1 MENKY
6 KPKCDTC
13 INSRTI
19 VSENGY
25 HSICTLSSKAAIN
38 CMTGKTDS
46 YYTIT
51 LRTGDNNE
59 NDNV

>member
-1 MENKY
+1 MNDE
-6 KPKCDTC
+6 CIERCATC

-38 CMTGKTDS
+38 CMTRETDS
-46 YYTIT
+46 YFTIVSKK
-51 LRTGDNNE
+51 E
-59 NDNV
+59 EKNDN

>member
-1 MENKY
+1 MNDERENR
-6 KPKCDTC
+6 CDTC

-46 YYTIT
+46 YFTIAPKK
-51 LRTGDNNE
+51 E
-59 NDNV
+59 EKQ

>member
-1 MENKY
+1 MNDERENR
-6 KPKCDTC
+6 CDTC

-38 CMTGKTDS
+38 CMTGKTDG

-51 LRTGDNNE
+51 SKKEENN
-59 NDNV
+59 DRKNV